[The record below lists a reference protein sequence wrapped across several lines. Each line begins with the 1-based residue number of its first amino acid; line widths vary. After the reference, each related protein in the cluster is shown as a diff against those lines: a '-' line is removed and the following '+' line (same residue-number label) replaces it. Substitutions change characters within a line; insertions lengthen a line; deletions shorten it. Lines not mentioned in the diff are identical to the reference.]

1 METKMEHTILEDN
14 FQTQES
20 VGVVPHVYSLIENLK
35 LIAPDIANR
44 FSKIASDISEG
55 QKLSEWSSIDIW
67 SVINPDNIEER
78 AFHYYLKIPNFVK
91 SWELVRNVSVFM
103 PITITWFGLSLATQ
117 FYKNSPSSDDSFLL
131 LWERGK
137 LGPLSFS
144 LIGYID
150 ILFLALVLISTFIVH
165 WNQDFK
171 QNEASKKAAKL
182 RLQIEEALWSFE
194 QILMSERAAQN
205 SVSPGNQFNAT
216 LDLIDKQMREFGKF
230 AQVRNEDIQSRE
242 SLERAIV
249 DMKETISTIT
259 EANQLYSSTNSKITG
274 LYTQIN
280 SSFDKL
286 GDRLEQIGMQQK
298 GLVGSLDPLISYLD
312 TIRAISNSLNNAIE
326 ELRGGVI
333 DGEQDRKKFLSLA
346 AQISAALENNEQ
358 TKNVLRTAVEEL
370 KNTSVDFSKR
380 MNKLSVGKESQQSNQ
395 VLNYG
400 VFALVF
406 FSAMTFGISLI
417 QLLTK

>member
-1 METKMEHTILEDN
+1 MESNMASTTLEEN
-14 FQTQES
+14 TQLQES
-20 VGVVPHVYSLIENLK
+20 IGVVPHVYSLIEDLK

-44 FSKIASDISEG
+44 FSKIVNDISEG
-55 QKLSEWSSIDIW
+55 QRLSEWSSIDIW

-78 AFHYYLKIPNFVK
+78 AFHYYLKMPNFVK
-91 SWELVRNVSVFM
+91 FWEFVRNVSVFM
-103 PITITWFGLSLATQ
+103 PITITWFGLSLATY

-144 LIGYID
+144 LIGAID
-150 ILFLALVLISTFIVH
+150 ILFLVLVVISTIIVH

-171 QNEASKKAAKL
+171 QNEAAKKAANL

-216 LDLIDKQMREFGKF
+216 LELIDKQMRQFGKF

-242 SLERAIV
+242 SLERAIIE
-249 DMKETISTIT
+249 MKETISTIT

-274 LYTQIN
+274 LYTEIN

-286 GDRLEQIGMQQK
+286 GDRLEQIGIQQK

-346 AQISAALENNEQ
+346 SQISAALEKNDQ
-358 TKNVLRTAVEEL
+358 TENVLRIAVEEL
-370 KNTSVDFSKR
+370 KNTSADFSKR
-380 MNKLSVGKESQQSNQ
+380 MHQLPAGKTVQQSNPI
-395 VLNYG
+395 LNYG
-400 VFALVF
+400 VLALVF
-406 FSAMTFGISLI
+406 FSAMTFGISLV

>member
-1 METKMEHTILEDN
+1 MEHTILEDN